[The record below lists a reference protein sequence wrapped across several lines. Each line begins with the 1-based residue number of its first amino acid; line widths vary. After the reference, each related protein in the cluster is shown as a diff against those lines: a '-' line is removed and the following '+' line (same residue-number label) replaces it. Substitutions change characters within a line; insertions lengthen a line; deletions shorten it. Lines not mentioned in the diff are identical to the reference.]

1 MTIRALAGDL
11 DLVGGEESG
20 KLIYLENTG
29 SSRTP
34 EFVERIGTANP
45 FDGIDVGVY
54 SAPALGD
61 LDGDGDLDL
70 VVGEES
76 GKLIYIEN
84 TGTSTEPEFA
94 EFVAFLDFSPKSSY
108 SYSYSYLYDDDYVD
122 DDYVPTMPP
131 SRQGNY
137 SNLFAG
143 IDVGYESIPVFAD
156 LDGDGDLDLAVGNL
170 DGKLNYIENTGTS
183 TTPKFVQLTG
193 RANPFDGM
201 DIASR
206 SAPALAGISLRGV
219 RAEVLSV
226 RCLRVRPTPHAH
238 GLAHLHLRGVADAN
252 YRGSVYRRDLDAH
265 LVHGESLCRR
275 HRR

>member
-108 SYSYSYLYDDDYVD
+108 SYSYSYLYDDDYD
-122 DDYVPTMPP
+122 DDDDNCNVTVSDDLRGLRSGHGQDDGAERQPEAVVEEGCGRRRRRPGGDRRHAARRLVCIYVSP
-131 SRQGNY
+131 S
-137 SNLFAG
+137 AG
-143 IDVGYESIPVFAD
+143 AWRNCPRPGHAIAAIS
-156 LDGDGDLDLAVGNL
+156 
-170 DGKLNYIENTGTS
+170 K
-183 TTPKFVQLTG
+183 TTPHY
-193 RANPFDGM
+193 P
-201 DIASR
+201 
-206 SAPALAGISLRGV
+206 
-219 RAEVLSV
+219 
-226 RCLRVRPTPHAH
+226 
-238 GLAHLHLRGVADAN
+238 
-252 YRGSVYRRDLDAH
+252 
-265 LVHGESLCRR
+265 
-275 HRR
+275 

>member
-1 MTIRALAGDL
+1 MWYIPGHVTIRALAGDL

-131 SRQGNY
+131 SRQSNY

-206 SAPALAGISLRGV
+206 SAPALHIEARSTTQKPVSGAR
-219 RAEVLSV
+219 
-226 RCLRVRPTPHAH
+226 RPA
-238 GLAHLHLRGVADAN
+238 
-252 YRGSVYRRDLDAH
+252 
-265 LVHGESLCRR
+265 
-275 HRR
+275 

>member
-11 DLVGGEESG
+11 DLVG
-20 KLIYLENTG
+20 
-29 SSRTP
+29 
-34 EFVERIGTANP
+34 
-45 FDGIDVGVY
+45 
-54 SAPALGD
+54 
-61 LDGDGDLDL
+61 
-70 VVGEES
+70 GEES

-131 SRQGNY
+131 SRQSNY

-183 TTPKFVQLTG
+183 TVPVFVQRTG
-193 RANPFDGM
+193 SANPFE
-201 DIASR
+201 
-206 SAPALAGISLRGV
+206 GIDVGHESIPV
-219 RAEVLSV
+219 FA
-226 RCLRVRPTPHAH
+226 
-238 GLAHLHLRGVADAN
+238 
-252 YRGSVYRRDLDAH
+252 DLDGDGTLRQCPSIDKLPSH
-265 LVHGESLCRR
+265 VLCRSQVTWTS
-275 HRR
+275 